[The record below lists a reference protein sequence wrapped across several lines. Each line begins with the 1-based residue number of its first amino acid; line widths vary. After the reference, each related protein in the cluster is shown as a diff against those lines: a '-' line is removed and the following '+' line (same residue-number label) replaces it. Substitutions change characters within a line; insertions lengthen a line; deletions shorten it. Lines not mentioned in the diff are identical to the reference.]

1 MNKEDIKSAILKAT
15 GNPESGVI
23 VDSVNAIADAIWNID
38 HPEVKSFSPV
48 KETRVQ
54 GITETR

>member
-15 GNPESGVI
+15 GNPESGVVVEF
-23 VDSVNAIADAIWNID
+23 VDAMTDAVWNID
-38 HPEVKSFSPV
+38 HPEVKSFTPV

-54 GITETR
+54 EVTETR

>member
-15 GNPESGVI
+15 GNPESGII
-23 VDSVNAIADAIWNID
+23 VESVDDITEAIWNIE

-54 GITETR
+54 EITETR